1 MELFLLYLW
10 MKLDT
15 FREML
20 LAGGLFGMVL
30 LSFALIWVVDE
41 NPLRDKR
48 LRSWKWGVAVTLSFF
63 SLFVVVPS
71 SNQMAGLVVGGV
83 ALNAAESPEAQKML
97 TLLRKRANAYLDE
110 QLKDN

>member
-15 FREML
+15 FRGVL
-20 LAGGLFGMVL
+20 LALGMVGTIL
-30 LSFALIWVVDE
+30 LSFVLLWLSEDGVWASI
-41 NPLRDKR
+41 KR
-48 LRSWKWGVAVTLSFF
+48 PWKWGAVVTTLTF

-110 QLKDN
+110 QLKDK

>member
-20 LAGGLFGMVL
+20 LTGGLLGGVL
-30 LSFALIWVVDE
+30 LPFALIWAQGF
-41 NPLRDKR
+41 PLRDKR

-110 QLKDN
+110 QLKDK

>member
-15 FREML
+15 FRGVL
-20 LAGGLFGMVL
+20 LALGMVGTIL
-30 LSFALIWVVDE
+30 LPFALIFVD
-41 NPLRDKR
+41 NSGKWASIKR
-48 LRSWKWGVAVTLSFF
+48 PWKWGAVVTTLTF

-110 QLKDN
+110 QLKDK

>member
-15 FREML
+15 FRGVL
-20 LAGGLFGMVL
+20 LVLGMVGTIL
-30 LSFALIWVVDE
+30 LPFALMWAVDE
-41 NPLRDKR
+41 KPLRDKR
-48 LRSWKWGVAVTLSFF
+48 LRSWKWGAGVTMLLF

>member
-15 FREML
+15 FRGL
-20 LAGGLFGMVL
+20 LLTLGFGGTIL
-30 LSFALIWVVDE
+30 LPFALLWFSEDEIWSSI
-41 NPLRDKR
+41 KR
-48 LRSWKWGVAVTLSFF
+48 PWKWGVGVTILLF

-110 QLKDN
+110 QLKDK